1 MTQTTYPESTGFFR
15 AASRRAHRILS
26 LLLAA
31 TVIAVLISGVTETTT
46 ATPAAAATTG
56 AGYSGITPYGGYLGN
71 YIAPNGTRVYC
82 MDSGREWPGAATD
95 GGTLVSSLTTEWGA
109 ELSPQVLQKLNM
121 ALTNYGQ
128 TADPTQAAAV
138 SAYIYAYTANYSRH
152 AGQTHGV
159 GAHYIN
165 GNATVLAAYNAIWA
179 DVEANYAGR
188 STGSATLT
196 VTMANA
202 YDGYVSVETE
212 PTNATGT
219 LTLAGAV
226 DAVGGTSTV
235 AVADGQVVPIRGV
248 PDAGA
253 GSYSVSAHASFV
265 APSGASPTVTVF
277 STGDQQRTLSGGT
290 PAEMAFEASA
300 QSAPIDLTFS
310 PIVRTQVAS
319 TFVSEGDAFVDSV
332 TASVAEGSAPWRVT
346 DGVGVRVVAVGTLY
360 GPLSDRPDVSVTPP
374 ADAPVVGSERLTLS
388 GPGDYASA
396 GTLRAPGAGFY
407 TWVWKITEEGQP
419 AATAEF
425 LPDGYSFADQ
435 YGLVAETHVVPLTLA
450 VASQASA
457 TEVGYGAEISDQ
469 LTVALAKG
477 EWLSEG
483 GVPIPAVFDG
493 TAYFVPGGTAPA
505 VSDVVPDN
513 AVVLGTS
520 SITANGP
527 GIYQG
532 SASVTAPLS
541 EGFVTWVWSLS
552 ASSPTAAYFEP
563 WTDQFGLPAETTRIA
578 PPVVATQAIAASAI
592 GDDVHDTALVGGVLP
607 AQPSYLVFEAYY
619 RESGADIVCDE
630 STRVFDSSATPVPVT
645 SVGNYDSPVTQF
657 TKYGTYYWVE
667 TLYSHDHQLLHRGEC
682 GLPEET
688 TVVAPGVVS
697 TLAVPSVQFGE
708 PAHDVATVEGLT
720 PRGATLVFEA
730 FVQTNPDGPVCTAE
744 TLQFASEPIAVT
756 GAGTYTSPST
766 TFGQAGTYY
775 WVETLRDRNGE
786 TLHRGVCGAPGETTT
801 VEARALANTGA
812 PSAQVLVVAVGLLGL
827 GIVAVLGVVI
837 RRRLRGRI

>member
-1 MTQTTYPESTGFFR
+1 MTQTTHPDSTGFFR
-15 AASRRAHRILS
+15 GASRRAHRILS

-31 TVIAVLISGVTETTT
+31 ILLAVLISAATETTT
-46 ATPAAAATTG
+46 ARPAAAATTG

-82 MDSGREWPGAATD
+82 MDSGREWPGGATD

-109 ELSPQVLQKLNM
+109 ELSSEVMQKLNM

-138 SAYIYAYTANYSRH
+138 SAYIYAYTANYSRQ
-152 AGQTHGV
+152 AGATQGV

-165 GNATVLAAYNAIWA
+165 GNATVLSAYNAIWA
-179 DVEANYAGR
+179 DVEANFAGT
-188 STGSATLT
+188 STGTATLT
-196 VTMANA
+196 ITMANA

-212 PTNATGT
+212 PATATGT
-219 LTLAGAV
+219 LTLTGAV
-226 DAVGGTSTV
+226 HAASGTPTV
-235 AVADGQVVPIRGV
+235 AVTDGQVVPIRGIPFV
-248 PDAGA
+248 TAS
-253 GSYSVSAHASFV
+253 SYSVSAHASFV

-290 PAEMAFEASA
+290 PGEIRFEASA

-310 PIVRTQVAS
+310 PVIRTQVAS
-319 TFVSEGDAFVDSV
+319 TFVSEGDAFVDTV
-332 TASVAEGSAPWRVT
+332 TASVAEGSAPWRSV
-346 DGVGVRVVAVGTLY
+346 DGIGVRVLAEGTLY
-360 GPLSDRPDVSVTPP
+360 GPFSERPVVSDTPP
-374 ADAPVVGSERLTLS
+374 ADAPIVGSETMILDR
-388 GPGDYASA
+388 PGDYTTTGS
-396 GTLRAPGAGFY
+396 LRASGAGFY
-407 TWVWKITEEGQP
+407 TWVWTITKRGQE
-419 AATAEF
+419 ATTAEF
-425 LPDGYSFADQ
+425 LPDGYTFSDQ
-435 YGLVAETHVVPLTLA
+435 FGLVAETHVVPLTLA
-450 VASQASA
+450 VVSEASA
-457 TEVGYGAEISDQ
+457 TEVGFGAKVSDQ

-477 EWLSEG
+477 DWLSEG

-493 TAYFVPGGTAPA
+493 TAYFVPGSTPPA
-505 VSDVVPDN
+505 VSDTVPDN

-520 SITANGP
+520 SITAAGP
-527 GIYQG
+527 GVYRG
-532 SASVTAPLS
+532 SESVMAPLA

-563 WTDQFGLPAETTRIA
+563 WTDQFGLPAETTRVA

-592 GDDVHDTALVGGVLP
+592 GDDVYDTALVGGVLP
-607 AQPSYLVFEAYY
+607 AQPPYLVFEAYY
-619 RESGADIVCDE
+619 RESGAGVVCDE

-645 SVGNYDSPVTQF
+645 AVGNYDSPVTQF

-667 TLYSHDHQLLHRGEC
+667 SLYSHDDQLLHRGEC

-720 PRGATLVFEA
+720 PRGATIVFEA

-744 TLQFASEPIAVT
+744 TLQFASEPIEVT

-786 TLHRGVCGAPGETTT
+786 TLHRGVCGAPGETTI
-801 VEARALANTGA
+801 VEPRALANTGA
-812 PSAQVLVVAVGLLGL
+812 PSAQGLVVAVGLLGL
-827 GIVAVLGVVI
+827 GVITVLGAVI

>member
-1 MTQTTYPESTGFFR
+1 MLIS
-15 AASRRAHRILS
+15 
-26 LLLAA
+26 AA
-31 TVIAVLISGVTETTT
+31 TGTTT

-82 MDSGREWPGAATD
+82 IDSGREWPGGATD
-95 GGTLVSSLTTEWGA
+95 GGALVSSLTTEWGA

-138 SAYIYAYTANYSRH
+138 SAYLYAYTANYSRH
-152 AGQTHGV
+152 AGQTQEV

-165 GNATVLAAYNAIWA
+165 GNATVLAAYHAIWA
-179 DVEANYAGR
+179 DVEANFAGT
-188 STGSATLT
+188 STGSATIT

-202 YDGYVSVETE
+202 YDGYVSVEAE

-219 LTLAGAV
+219 LTLSGAV
-226 DAVGGTSTV
+226 DAVSGTPTV
-235 AVADGQVVPIRGV
+235 AVTDGQVVPIRGV
-248 PDAGA
+248 PDASA
-253 GSYSVSAHASFV
+253 GSYAVSAHASFV
-265 APSGASPTVTVF
+265 APSGASPTVTLY
-277 STGDQQRTLSGGT
+277 STGDQQRTVSGGT
-290 PAEMAFEASA
+290 PSEIRFEASA

-310 PIVRTQVAS
+310 PVVRTQVAS
-319 TFVSEGDAFVDSV
+319 TFVSEGDAFVDTV
-332 TASVAEGSAPWRVT
+332 TASVAEGSAPWHMT
-346 DGVGVRVVAVGTLY
+346 GGSGTRVVAVGTLY
-360 GPLSDRPDVSVTPP
+360 GPFSDRPVVSATPP
-374 ADAPVVGSERLTLS
+374 ADAPIVGAERLTLT
-388 GPGDYASA
+388 GPGDYVSA

-407 TWVWKITEEGQP
+407 TWVWKITEYGQP
-419 AATAEF
+419 QATADV
-425 LPDGYSFADQ
+425 LPDGYTFYDQ
-435 YGLVAETHVVPLTLA
+435 FGLVAETHVVPLTLA

-457 TEVGYGAEISDQ
+457 TEVGYGGEISDQ

-477 EWLSEG
+477 NWLSEG

-493 TAYFVPGGTAPA
+493 TAYFVPGNTAPP
-505 VSDVVPDN
+505 VSDTVPDN

-520 SITANGP
+520 SITATGP
-527 GIYQG
+527 GVYQG
-532 SASVTAPLS
+532 SAPVTAPLA

-563 WTDQFGLPAETTRIA
+563 WTDQFGLPAETTRVA

-607 AQPSYLVFEAYY
+607 AQPSYLVFEAFY
-619 RESGADIVCDE
+619 RESGAEIVCDE
-630 STRVFDSSATPVPVT
+630 STRVFESSATPVPVT
-645 SVGNYDSPVTQF
+645 AVGNYDSPVTQF
-657 TKYGTYYWVE
+657 TKYGTYYWIE
-667 TLYSHDHQLLHRGEC
+667 SLYSHDHQLLHRGQC

-697 TLAVPSVQFGE
+697 TLAVPSVPFAE

-744 TLQFASEPIAVT
+744 TLQFASEPITVT

-801 VEARALANTGA
+801 VEPRALANTGVTSVQ
-812 PSAQVLVVAVGLLGL
+812 PLVVGSGLLGI
-827 GIVAVLGVVI
+827 GVLVI
-837 RRRLRGRI
+837 LSIAIHRRLRSRG